1 MWHAIVIVIALW
13 FVVAYTK
20 SEAPPRPMHAK
31 GESPQSMHRASDL
44 HLLNLSESCD
54 QAIPNKPCLL
64 DLRPSMLHP
73 AKVIGCFDLRP
84 RMLLGPQTLHA
95 TSSQSHWMY
104 VACCRNP
111 TLLERQRE
119 RERERERQRGRERER
134 ERERVSDKST
144 LCFSC
149 RH

>member
-44 HLLNLSESCD
+44 HLLNLSESRD

-73 AKVIGCFDLRP
+73 AKVIGRFDLRP
-84 RMLLGPQTLHA
+84 RN
-95 TSSQSHWMY
+95 
-104 VACCRNP
+104 VAWTPDPACHI
-111 TLLERQRE
+111 
-119 RERERERQRGRERER
+119 QRGGSRSSVRCG
-134 ERERVSDKST
+134 SPLLLACYGSNGLLLAHFWSCLLYKSP
-144 LCFSC
+144 SP
-149 RH
+149 RDEQS